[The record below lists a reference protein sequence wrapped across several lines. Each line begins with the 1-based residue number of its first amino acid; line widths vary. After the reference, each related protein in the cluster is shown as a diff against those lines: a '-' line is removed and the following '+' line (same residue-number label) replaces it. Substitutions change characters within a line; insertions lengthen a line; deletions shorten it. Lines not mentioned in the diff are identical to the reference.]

1 LQHLLDKTKSH
12 LCLTLYNHFSATTT
26 DQDPL
31 KLYHLLR
38 ALLPTY
44 PHRLLL
50 SSGVSFKT
58 HLSPYGG
65 LGYSAIFSELPIL
78 PCLAHVFTE
87 NPRKLLFWRPK
98 EAVVV
103 KAPVLTW
110 ECRWCKVRQEESS

>member
-1 LQHLLDKTKSH
+1 M
-12 LCLTLYNHFSATTT
+12 
-26 DQDPL
+26 

-65 LGYSAIFSELPIL
+65 HGYSAIFSELPTL
-78 PCLAHVFTE
+78 PGLAQVFTE

-110 ECRWCKVRQEESS
+110 ECRWCKVRQDESS